1 MTHYSSKSQKVTDKE
16 EIKEISRRD
25 RNGKMTSEVTRTH
38 QHEEVDDDEIP
49 EDQAGLEAL
58 PEASAETTRKIE
70 FHKNYDD
77 EKESQRNEHKLA
89 VEGSHDTNA

>member
-1 MTHYSSKSQKVTDKE
+1 MTDKE
-16 EIKEISRRD
+16 EIKEVSRVN
-25 RNGKMTSEVTRTH
+25 RNGKVTSEVTRTH

-49 EDQAGLEAL
+49 EDQAGLDTL

-77 EKESQRNEHKLA
+77 DERESQLNEQKLA
-89 VEGSHDTNA
+89 VEGNDNTNK